1 MDWTTGVA
9 TKESAVYA
17 PVVRPTTST
26 LSTAASVPE
35 GDAVATVAGG
45 ATADFMDTTS
55 STVTTTT
62 VPASKRVGYVKASSG
77 RSRGPSQSLPRSDQ
91 RRRPF
96 PRSPSH
102 IPESPRASIKLPEIF
117 MFAIEEINNRTDLL
131 PNITLGYQIYDVCNI
146 ESKAIQSV
154 LDILSGLEHPAANYD
169 CHKKSKKVMFI
180 GHKMTSSS
188 VASATLTGIY
198 GYPQISYGAMD
209 PVLINKFR
217 FPSFY
222 CTVPDE
228 RDQFN
233 AIILLLKHFGWNW
246 VGIVSPQDH
255 DSERVI
261 TDLKSLL
268 MHNEICVE
276 FAVTVNTHIGSYTLK
291 SMYRILKATSSVII
305 LYGTA
310 ESTYLSSVIHFTT
323 KKRNIFILFGTFQ
336 IPGNLKRGINL
347 NGSLMVHLHSG
358 NIPGLKDYL
367 LSVNPEKYPDNP
379 VLLNVWSQQFFCV
392 PESLLNVSKFP
403 EFPCGESHSFQSVDL
418 FEYDVESFRFSFNV
432 YSAVYSL
439 AHALHDTYLYKEG
452 NVFKSEISNWQM
464 WQINRYLRRVHIIT
478 KGGEEIKF
486 TEGKVSPRFD
496 LINIVFA
503 PNKSL
508 SLVKVGYFHN
518 DAEEFKFKM
527 NRKMIQWH
535 PGFSKTPHFWCSE
548 SCLPGYQKHLQE
560 GRPPCCHYCVP
571 CPENE
576 ITDKYDMERC
586 YKCAEDKWPNEK
598 RDTCIQRTTEF
609 LSYGD
614 IVGLSLILIS
624 VILCFVTIIIFGI
637 FVKYK
642 DTPIVKMNN
651 KTLSFILLLS
661 LILSFL
667 CPLLFIGHPTKV
679 SCLLQ
684 QAVIGM
690 TFSVVISSMLAKTV
704 TVILAFKVTKPNSMQ
719 TKWLG
724 KHFSTSILIICS
736 VGQGVICVFWLIFSP
751 PFPEYNTQVMEGKII
766 LQCNEGSI
774 TAFYI
779 MIGYMGGL
787 AVLSFIVAFL
797 ARKLPDTFNE
807 AQYITFSMLIISS
820 VWLSCIPAY
829 LSTKGKYMV
838 AVEVFAILSSSAGV
852 LGCIF
857 IPKCYIILLRSEMNV
872 KTSVTQRNVFK

>member
-1 MDWTTGVA
+1 
-9 TKESAVYA
+9 
-17 PVVRPTTST
+17 
-26 LSTAASVPE
+26 
-35 GDAVATVAGG
+35 
-45 ATADFMDTTS
+45 
-55 STVTTTT
+55 
-62 VPASKRVGYVKASSG
+62 
-77 RSRGPSQSLPRSDQ
+77 
-91 RRRPF
+91 
-96 PRSPSH
+96 
-102 IPESPRASIKLPEIF
+102 

-154 LDILSGLEHPAANYD
+154 LDVLSGMKDPVPNYD
-169 CHKKSKKVMFI
+169 CRKKSKKVMFV
-180 GHKMTSSS
+180 GHKMTSPS
-188 VASATLTGIY
+188 VASATLTGVY

-209 PVLINKFR
+209 SVFINKFR

-222 CTVPDE
+222 RTVPDE
-228 RDQFN
+228 RHQFN

-246 VGIVSPQDH
+246 VGIVSSQDH
-255 DSERVI
+255 ESERVI
-261 TDLKSLL
+261 TELNSLL
-268 MHNEICVE
+268 MQNEICVA
-276 FAVTVNTHIGSYTLK
+276 FTITINGHIAPYHNLK
-291 SMYRILKATSSVII
+291 TMYRILQATSSVII
-305 LYGTA
+305 IYGTV
-310 ESTYLSSVIHFTT
+310 ESTYLSDVIHFTS
-323 KKRNIFILFGTFQ
+323 KERNIFILFGTFQ
-336 IPGNLKRGINL
+336 LYVNLKTGITL
-347 NGSLMVHLHSG
+347 NGSLMVSLHSG

-367 LSVNPEKYPDNP
+367 LNVNPEKYPDNP
-379 VLLNVWSQQFFCV
+379 ILLNVWRQQFSCV
-392 PESLLNVSKFP
+392 PESLLNFS
-403 EFPCGESHSFQSVDL
+403 EFTELPCGESHSFQSVDL

-432 YSAVYSL
+432 YAAVYTL

-452 NVFKSEISNWQM
+452 NVFKSEISNRQM
-464 WQINRYLRRVHIIT
+464 WQIIRYLRRVHIIT
-478 KGGEEIKF
+478 KGGEEIQF
-486 TEGKVSPRFD
+486 NEGKVSPRFD
-496 LINIVFA
+496 LINIIFT
-503 PNKSL
+503 PNKSF
-508 SLVKVGYFHN
+508 SMVKVGYFHY
-518 DAEEFKFKM
+518 DAEEFKFKI

-535 PGFSKTPHFWCSE
+535 PRFSKTPHFLCSE
-548 SCLPGYQKHLQE
+548 SCLPGYQKLLQE
-560 GRPPCCHYCVP
+560 GRQSCCHYCVP

-586 YKCAEDKWPNEK
+586 YKCAEDKWPNER

-614 IVGLSLILIS
+614 TVGLSLIVIS
-624 VILCFVTIIIFGI
+624 VILCFITIIIFGI

-642 DTPIVKMNN
+642 DTKIVKANN

-690 TFSVVISSMLAKTV
+690 TFSVAISSMLAKTV
-704 TVILAFKVTKPNSMQ
+704 TVILAFKVTRPNSMQ
-719 TKWLG
+719 KKWLG

-736 VGQGVICVFWLIFSP
+736 VGEGVICVFWLIFSP
-751 PFPEYNTQVMEGKII
+751 PFPEYNTQVMVGKII
-766 LQCNEGSI
+766 LQCNEGSV

-779 MIGYMGGL
+779 MIGYIGGL

-807 AQYITFSMLIISS
+807 AQYITFSMLVVSS
-820 VWLSCIPAY
+820 VWISFIPAY

-838 AVEVFAILSSSAGV
+838 AVEVFAILSSSAGA

-872 KTSVTQRNVFK
+872 KKSVTQRNVFK